1 MSSHVVVLDSTAR
14 RATIKTTPGKHL
26 TDILQEG
33 CKKLGVDASQYG
45 LKHKGKQL
53 DLSLVFRLSGLTS
66 GAKLELVQL
75 SRSPSVV
82 TVALQLPES
91 EARGTPNGRIL
102 DKFPSTTT
110 IWFILRKFEAGVAGA
125 TSTRNLTARGVP
137 VTSGDTGAG
146 RLFYETPVVQIM
158 ERELSTFTDLQ
169 KSLAQLG
176 FNNGNVLLRL
186 SFRRTEE
193 PLEVA
198 MVKIQDYFKAF
209 GDDDAPVK
217 QESPAEQTQK
227 PEESAQTEQ
236 QQPVST
242 SDPTSN
248 TTAAS
253 AQPEIQ
259 TELSPAAVESPELP
273 TDSSRS
279 ITVFAPP
286 SNDTPQSAQ
295 ASYNDSDYVPSVDHA
310 QAHQR
315 RLNMASQN
323 KKLLSDK
330 EIAAKAA
337 AEEEKLAAVHEVDVK
352 VRLPD
357 QSQVVAK
364 FRQEDT
370 GRTLYDFVRN
380 CLAGPFASEKFILT
394 HLPAGPPGTG
404 GRKIQSVVPDSATSL
419 LIKDLGMT
427 GRVLVNFSWDADASP
442 AARQHRADLLKPE
455 LQNKARQHKVEQPPE
470 IMDTSEDI
478 VQPKPGAGQQSGEKS
493 GTRKPGTLPKW
504 LKLPGKK

>member
-1 MSSHVVVLDSTAR
+1 M
-14 RATIKTTPGKHL
+14 
-26 TDILQEG
+26 
-33 CKKLGVDASQYG
+33 
-45 LKHKGKQL
+45 
-53 DLSLVFRLSGLTS
+53 
-66 GAKLELVQL
+66 
-75 SRSPSVV
+75 V

-91 EARGTPNGRIL
+91 EAGGTPNGRIL

-110 IWFILRKFEAGVAGA
+110 VWFILRKFEAGVAGP
-125 TSTRNLTARGVP
+125 TSIRNLTARGVP

-158 ERELSTFTDLQ
+158 ERELSSFTDLQ

-217 QESPAEQTQK
+217 QEPPAQQTQRT
-227 PEESAQTEQ
+227 EESTQAENH
-236 QQPVST
+236 QPTPTADLT
-242 SDPTSN
+242 SDTAVAFEQPSEQPTEN
-248 TTAAS
+248 
-253 AQPEIQ
+253 QPDPSPPA
-259 TELSPAAVESPELP
+259 TESSELP

-295 ASYNDSDYVPSVDHA
+295 TSYNDNDFVPSVEHA
-310 QAHQR
+310 KAHQH
-315 RLNMASQN
+315 RLNIASQN
-323 KKLLSDK
+323 KKLPSDA

-337 AEEEKLAAVHEVDVK
+337 AAEEKLAAVQEVDVK

-364 FRQEDT
+364 FKQGDT

-380 CLAGPFASEKFILT
+380 CLAGPFVSEKFILT

-404 GRKIQSVVPDSATSL
+404 GRKIQSVIPDSDKSL

-427 GRVLVNFSWDADASP
+427 GRVLVNFSWDANASS
-442 AARQHRADLLKPE
+442 AARQSRAELLKPE
-455 LQNKARQHKVEQPPE
+455 LQNKAQQHKIEQPPE
-470 IMDTSEDI
+470 AMDTSEDI
-478 VQPKPGAGQQSGEKS
+478 VQPKSDASRQSGEKPA
-493 GTRKPGTLPKW
+493 RKPGSLPKW